1 MRAENCE
8 GIAVCGS
15 DNRLDRGPIDRR
27 WSGLARR
34 LWRLGNALRANE
46 VPARNT
52 PATGTAG
59 LTFDG
64 TTVRYSVK
72 VDDLSRTFMG
82 HIHSAAAGTNGPI
95 RVWLW
100 PSTTPG
106 QGPEVSFTDKTV
118 IAEGSFTAANV
129 TGISFDALLNEM
141 RSGNCYVNFHSTT
154 YPGGEIRGQ
163 VRLVDV
169 D

>member
-1 MRAENCE
+1 MRASVKVA
-8 GIAVCGS
+8 GA
-15 DNRLDRGPIDRR
+15 LALAL
-27 WSGLARR
+27 GLAGWGCNDATEG
-34 LWRLGNALRANE
+34 LEVFRADLSGSNE

-52 PATGTAG
+52 AATGTAG
-59 LTFDG
+59 FTFDG
-64 TTVRYSVK
+64 TTVRYSVE
-72 VDDLSRTFMG
+72 VDDLSQTFMG
-82 HIHSAAAGTNGPI
+82 HIHSAPAGTNGSV

-106 QGPEVSFTDKTV
+106 QGPAVSFTDKTV

-141 RSGNCYVNFHSTT
+141 RAGNAYVNFHSTT

-163 VRLVDV
+163 VHLVDV

>member
-1 MRAENCE
+1 MRASVKAAAALALALGVAGWGCNDATEDLE
-8 GIAVCGS
+8 VFRADLSGS
-15 DNRLDRGPIDRR
+15 
-27 WSGLARR
+27 
-34 LWRLGNALRANE
+34 NE
-46 VPARNT
+46 VPAR
-52 PATGTAG
+52 ATAASGTAG
-59 LTFDG
+59 FTFDG
-64 TTVRYSVK
+64 TTVRYSVE

-82 HIHSAAAGTNGPI
+82 HIHSAPAGVNGPI

-106 QGPEVSFTDKTV
+106 AGPEVSFTDKTV

-129 TGISFDALLNEM
+129 TGNAFDALINEM
-141 RSGNCYVNFHSTT
+141 RNGNSYVNFHSTT